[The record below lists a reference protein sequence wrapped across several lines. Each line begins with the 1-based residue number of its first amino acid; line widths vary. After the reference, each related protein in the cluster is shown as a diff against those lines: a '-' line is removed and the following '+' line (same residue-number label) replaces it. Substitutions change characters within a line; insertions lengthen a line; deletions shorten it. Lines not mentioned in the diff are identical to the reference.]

1 MFYILHTESGLSYY
15 AIFALRAPI
24 LHVIK
29 LEKKTHGSRWLTCG
43 IFVLKYVLTFL
54 DHLPLE

>member
-29 LEKKTHGSRWLTCG
+29 LEKKHMVADDWH
-43 IFVLKYVLTFL
+43 VAFL
-54 DHLPLE
+54 YSSMSWHF